1 MLMCGVRTQL
11 LKRVRRAGHR
21 EKVAMVL
28 FPASQRMGALLS
40 SSVLACY
47 EASLFFLVESSLLRL
62 SALSK
67 KRQLFEFVFF
77 PMRTR
82 R

>member
-1 MLMCGVRTQL
+1 MRTQL

-21 EKVAMVL
+21 EEVAMVL

-40 SSVLACY
+40 SSVLACFDTF
-47 EASLFFLVESSLLRL
+47 LFILVTSSLLRI
-62 SALSK
+62 SALCN
-67 KRQLFEFVFF
+67 KRHLFEFVFF
-77 PMRTR
+77 PMRAR